1 MDNDNPR
8 LLSDHDTTYAVVR
21 FRFWKW
27 DTRRI
32 AVALGVKEHVVYNSL
47 ARWRKKTHCSEAEA
61 A

>member
-1 MDNDNPR
+1 MSDYPR
-8 LLSDHDTTYAVVR
+8 LLSDHDLTYAVVR

-47 ARWRKKTHCSEAEA
+47 ARWRSKAYRTRRA
-61 A
+61 AA